1 MSKKAYH
8 CKIITVNKKIYMK
21 KIILS
26 LAFCLAFVFLFGQT
40 ANAQTAQ
47 KDVNIYFFWGDGCP
61 HCANEKI
68 YLKYLEDKYPFVTI
82 YDYEVY
88 NNGENKALLKEI
100 GSAMDVNI
108 AGVPFTVI
116 GEKYF
121 IGWSDNTD
129 LKLNM
134 EETIKCVQENKC
146 GDVIAEIAGITNS
159 TTNGLPQSF
168 DDYMASH
175 SEEPI
180 IEEENLIAESEDGAQ
195 YELQPVALIP
205 ETIKVPIIGE
215 INIKNLSLPIIT
227 IIFGALDGFNPCAMW
242 VLLFLISM
250 LMGMENKKRMW
261 ILGVAFLVAT
271 AGVYYI
277 FMAAWLNLL
286 LFIGFI
292 FWIRFGIGIVALL
305 GGSFNLKEFFKNP
318 EGACKVTGTEKRQ
331 KVFQKLKEITQ
342 QKSFWLALIGIILL
356 AFAVNLVELVC
367 SAGLPAVYTQI
378 LALSNLSTWQYYAY
392 IGFYILIFL
401 LDDLIVFFVAMTTLH
416 ITGAT
421 SKYSRFSHLIGGII
435 MVIIG
440 LLLIFKP
447 GWLMFG

>member
-1 MSKKAYH
+1 
-8 CKIITVNKKIYMK
+8 MK

-26 LAFCLAFVFLFGQT
+26 LAFCLAFAFLFGQT
-40 ANAQTAQ
+40 VNAQTAS

-68 YLKYLEDKYPFVTI
+68 YLEYLRDKYPFVTL

-88 NNGENKALLKEI
+88 NNGENKDLLKEI
-100 GSAMDVNI
+100 GSAMDMNI

-121 IGWSDNTD
+121 IGWSDNAD
-129 LKLNM
+129 LKLSM
-134 EETIKCVQENKC
+134 EETIKCAQENKC
-146 GDVIAEIAGITNS
+146 GDVIAQIAGITNPV
-159 TTNGLPQSF
+159 TNGLPQSF
-168 DDYMASH
+168 DDYTESH
-175 SEEPI
+175 GEEIPI
-180 IEEENLIAESEDGAQ
+180 VEDENLIATAEEKPL
-195 YELQPVALIP
+195 YELTPVSLIP

-261 ILGVAFLVAT
+261 ILGIAFLVAS
-271 AGVYYI
+271 ASVYYI

-292 FWIRFGIGIVALL
+292 FWIRVGIGAVALL
-305 GGSFNLKEFFKNP
+305 GGGFNLKEYFKNP

-331 KVFQKLKEITQ
+331 KVFQRLKEITQ

-378 LALSNLSTWQYYAY
+378 LALSNLPTWQYYAY
-392 IGFYILIFL
+392 IGLYILVFL

-421 SKYSRFSHLIGGII
+421 SKYSRFSHLIGGILMI
-435 MVIIG
+435 IIG

>member
-1 MSKKAYH
+1 ML
-8 CKIITVNKKIYMK
+8 KKILFF
-21 KIILS
+21 IFVIS
-26 LAFCLAFVFLFGQT
+26 LLVIPGRSVF
-40 ANAQTAQ
+40 AQE
-47 KDVNIYFFWGDGCP
+47 KNDDVNIYFFWGDGCP

-68 YLKYLEDKYPFVTI
+68 YLEYLTNKYPFVTL

-88 NNGENKALLKEI
+88 NNGENKELLKEI

-129 LKLNM
+129 LKLSM
-134 EETIKCVQENKC
+134 EETIKCVQEDRC
-146 GDVIAEIAGITNS
+146 ADVIDKIAGVADPVKNDLILSYEDYTESQNEE
-159 TTNGLPQSF
+159 QS
-168 DDYMASH
+168 
-175 SEEPI
+175 EQ
-180 IEEENLIAESEDGAQ
+180 LAE
-195 YELQPVALIP
+195 YELEPVSLIP
-205 ETIKVPIIGE
+205 EKIKVPIIGE

-261 ILGVAFLVAT
+261 ILGSVFLVAS
-271 AGVYYI
+271 ASVYYI

-292 FWIRFGIGIVALL
+292 FWIRAGIGIVALL
-305 GGSFNLKEFFKNP
+305 GGGFNLKEYFKNP

-331 KVFQKLKEITQ
+331 KVFQRLKEITQ
-342 QKSFWLALIGIILL
+342 QKSFWLALGGIIIL
-356 AFAVNLVELVC
+356 AFAVNLVELIC

-378 LALSNLSTWQYYAY
+378 LAMSNLSTWQYYAY
-392 IGFYILIFL
+392 IGLYILVFL

-421 SKYSRFSHLIGGII
+421 TKYSRFSHLIGGILMI
-435 MVIIG
+435 IIG

>member
-1 MSKKAYH
+1 
-8 CKIITVNKKIYMK
+8 MK
-21 KIILS
+21 KFILS
-26 LAFCLAFVFLFGQT
+26 LAFCLTFIFLLGQT
-40 ANAQTAQ
+40 VSAQTAP

-68 YLKYLEDKYPFVTI
+68 YLEYLENKYPFVTL

-88 NNGENKALLKEI
+88 NNGENKNLLKEI

-121 IGWSDNTD
+121 IGWSDNTN
-129 LKLNM
+129 LKLSM
-134 EETIKCVQENKC
+134 EETIKCVQENRC
-146 GDVIAEIAGITNS
+146 GDVIAEIADITNPA
-159 TTNGLPQSF
+159 TNGLPQSF
-168 DDYMASH
+168 DDYTESRD
-175 SEEPI
+175 EEPI
-180 IEEENLIAESEDGAQ
+180 MVEEDNLATTAEETSP
-195 YELQPVALIP
+195 YELETVSLIP
-205 ETIKVPIIGE
+205 ETIKAPIVGE

-261 ILGVAFLVAT
+261 ILGSSFLVAT
-271 AGVYYI
+271 AAVYFL

-292 FWIRFGIGIVALL
+292 FWIRFGIGAVALF
-305 GGSFNLKEFFKNP
+305 GGGFNLREFFKNP

-342 QKSFWLALIGIILL
+342 QKSFWLSLLGIILL

-378 LALSNLSTWQYYAY
+378 LALSNLNTWQYYTY
-392 IGFYILIFL
+392 IGLYILIFL
-401 LDDLIVFFVAMTTLH
+401 LDDLVVFFVAMTTLH
-416 ITGAT
+416 ITGIT
-421 SKYSRFSHLIGGII
+421 GKYSRFSHLIGGILMI
-435 MVIIG
+435 IIG
-440 LLLIFKP
+440 ILLIFKP